1 MRRKLIELKSQR
13 TTLLENAEALLK
25 EGKQAEYR
33 AEMEKVANMNGEISD
48 VEKLLEEQD
57 RKFMERGKD
66 PAEEKDKALERAD
79 ILRKGGEVKFSA
91 RETMRDVYQ
100 ASKQVT
106 LATGSIVQPTGA
118 GSDIRDPLGNM
129 VCSVVDEVYVQDLT
143 GMGAYLEPYVIS
155 EIDAKG
161 GKVSTNAGKA
171 RTASTDPT
179 FGVAKIAPY
188 ELNVTSFVDRNI
200 NRLSPASY
208 YEKIHGMAMRAMKRQ
223 IADMTAEFDFPKFD
237 PVSFVSPQNA
247 NVEAVQFVMT
257 TAAIEQPEAPEPEEP
272 EQEQT
277 IWDRFLALVQG

>member
-13 TTLLENAEALLK
+13 TTQLENAEALLK

-33 AEMEKVANMNGEISD
+33 TEMEKVANMNGEISD

-208 YEKIHGMAMRAMKRQ
+208 YEKIHGLSL
-223 IADMTAEFDFPKFD
+223 IH
-237 PVSFVSPQNA
+237 
-247 NVEAVQFVMT
+247 
-257 TAAIEQPEAPEPEEP
+257 I
-272 EQEQT
+272 
-277 IWDRFLALVQG
+277 